1 MYLNEEENR
10 EVKEDTSR
18 PAKERVSLFRR
29 WDKIVNMKSA
39 DIAAFRSTDLGKSV
53 GLNRNEAQAAGLNVL
68 SGQEASK
75 KIEKMISKASK
86 FRKQSEDKIPKLP
99 NWTDDEWD
107 LAGRQIGMI
116 SRFRENI
123 GPLEDDDGNLT
134 PKAGAMK
141 LWGRDE
147 LNATGKFPDKT
158 EENEAVKELYK
169 QAREEDKVL
178 EKKKKEKEAAQKKS
192 NKEVERK
199 HEKAKKNAL
208 TEEIQIKANYL
219 LS

>member
-1 MYLNEEENR
+1 MNLNEEENR
-10 EVKEDTSR
+10 ETKEDTTR

-39 DIAAFRSTDLGKSV
+39 DIAAFRSTELGQSV

-86 FRKQSEDKIPKLP
+86 FRKQSENKIPKLP
-99 NWTDDEWD
+99 DWTAEEWD

-123 GPLEDDDGNLT
+123 GPLEDEEGNLT
-134 PKAGAMK
+134 PKAGALK

-147 LNATGKFPDKT
+147 LNSTGSYPDKD
-158 EENEAVKELYK
+158 EEKEAVKKLYAD
-169 QAREEDKVL
+169 AREEEKKL
-178 EKKKKEKEAAQKKS
+178 EKKKKEKESNQKKA

-199 HEKAKKNAL
+199 HNQAKKNAL